1 MVCPRN
7 KYERWTVVHVFKKK
21 YPIYIECS
29 CIYIYSDDIP
39 IDIPF
44 FMAIFSVKSPDFP
57 SPLLRD
63 ERHEIHGR
71 HQDGEHGTNG
81 HQKQVQPLLLLE
93 MTREM
98 TNSGPIIKMAFFHS
112 QNDEIIRIK

>member
-1 MVCPRN
+1 
-7 KYERWTVVHVFKKK
+7 
-21 YPIYIECS
+21 
-29 CIYIYSDDIP
+29 
-39 IDIPF
+39 
-44 FMAIFSVKSPDFP
+44 MAIFSVKSPDFP

-63 ERHEIHGR
+63 ERHDIHGR

-98 TNSGPIIKMAFFHS
+98 TNAGPIKMAFFR
-112 QNDEIIRIK
+112 QNDVKMMKLYG